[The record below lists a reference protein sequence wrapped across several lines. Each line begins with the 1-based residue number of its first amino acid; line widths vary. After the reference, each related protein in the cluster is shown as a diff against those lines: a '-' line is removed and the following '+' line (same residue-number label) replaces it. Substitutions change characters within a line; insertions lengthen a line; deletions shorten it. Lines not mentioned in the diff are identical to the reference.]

1 MCWVMTRDEIS
12 LRCAGRSSPHSPLIR
27 REGGGRWPLPGD
39 GELSTD
45 LSTQRKPSPH
55 SGLNCDSL
63 CSRPAGNELHQEMS
77 RQLRPGCSVSIASFL
92 LLC

>member
-12 LRCAGRSSPHSPLIR
+12 LRCSGRASPHSPLIR
-27 REGGGRWPLPGD
+27 SGGGGRR
-39 GELSTD
+39 LSTD